1 MGGTNKKIGLEIPV
15 VDFQRAKNFYTIV
28 WNYDIEEE
36 EIDGKLVGFFPYD
49 SSIGVRC
56 AIVREDKVFHG
67 RTKKDPVYLDCP
79 RDISVITERVLKAGG
94 RVIEP
99 KTLISRS
106 LGYYATFEDL
116 DGNYIYLH
124 SLKRTT
130 SL

>member
-36 EIDGKLVGFFPYD
+36 EIDGKLVGFLPYD

-56 AIVREDKVFHG
+56 AIVREDKVFRG